1 MEQEAAYIDGLW
13 AVASYRIADERL
25 ELLDGSGEVR
35 LVYARQEVFEGDPG
49 DLAGTAWQ
57 LVTLDGSPFGE
68 GMTYSIAFEEDRYSG
83 LAGCRHFEGDYQA
96 GDGEIGFLST
106 FMLKAE
112 CPDADDVYY
121 VREGRFTDSL
131 TWARNWRMRD
141 DHLEIHTAGGGVLVF
156 EAVLRE

>member
-1 MEQEAAYIDGLW
+1 
-13 AVASYRIADERL
+13 
-25 ELLDGSGEVR
+25 
-35 LVYARQEVFEGDPG
+35 
-49 DLAGTAWQ
+49 
-57 LVTLDGSPFGE
+57 
-68 GMTYSIAFEEDRYSG
+68 

-106 FMLKAE
+106 FMLE
-112 CPDADDVYY
+112 DGCPDADDVYY